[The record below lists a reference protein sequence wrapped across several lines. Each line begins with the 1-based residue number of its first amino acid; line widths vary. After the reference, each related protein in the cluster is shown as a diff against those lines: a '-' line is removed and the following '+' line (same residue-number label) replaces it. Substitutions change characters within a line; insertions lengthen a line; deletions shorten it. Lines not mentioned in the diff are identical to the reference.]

1 MEETIMRKMN
11 KKEKIRLL
19 KELKQSGWNGCMC
32 DECLLKIAKKVL
44 DYQEK
49 IQNETMG
56 NNRS

>member
-1 MEETIMRKMN
+1 MN

-32 DECLLKIAKKVL
+32 DEFLLKIAKKVL

-49 IQNETMG
+49 ISND
-56 NNRS
+56 

>member
-49 IQNETMG
+49 ISND
-56 NNRS
+56 